1 MINGNNTT
9 FDWQKHQ
16 GGICVWSIG
25 AFEQHST
32 HLPLNTDNIQA
43 DYFAKLVAEEFNA
56 ALLPNI
62 PYGTSLEHSGF
73 RGTISLKPETLMT
86 IVRDIADEVEK
97 QNFKIMIIINS
108 HGGNF
113 FLVPVVRDINRM
125 DRNLKII
132 LVAPYDFI
140 PNNTFEKES
149 ATQYDIH
156 ASESET
162 SVMLALK
169 PEAVGDEFRD
179 IKHDPDNEQLPLKQ
193 SDLTTF
199 GVGHFNKDGALGT
212 PSCATAEKGKK
223 ILTSLLP
230 NMFAY
235 IHDRI
240 NRLKTL
246 TRYAGQGGVALRQ
259 MHPSD
264 MPELMRLKTQAGW
277 NQLESDWN
285 IFLKENP
292 AGCFVAVHN
301 GHVTGTAATVNYNNT
316 ISWIGMVLVS
326 PDFRRMGIATTLLNA
341 SIESLSGCSII
352 KLDATPEGRNVYRQ
366 LGFEDEFTLQR
377 MRCDKVSANFAATSF
392 ANIAALTAEDIKE
405 VDKLDSAVFGTSRL
419 SLLKTLIE
427 NNPESSLKSI
437 NDKGSISGFCLIRQ
451 GCNYL
456 QIGPL
461 VAGSMETAQKL
472 ISFQVNKHKEKAFLI
487 DIPDIHSDLQEW
499 MAEIGF
505 SIERP
510 FIRMHKNSV
519 DKTTGQPG
527 KVESY
532 FAICGPEF
540 G

>member
-16 GGICVWSIG
+16 GKICVWSIG

-43 DYFAKLVAEEFNA
+43 DYFAALVAEEFNA
-56 ALLPNI
+56 ALLPNL

-73 RGTISLKPETLMT
+73 RGTVSLKPETLMT
-86 IVRDIADEVEK
+86 IVRDIADEVER
-97 QNFKIMIIINS
+97 QNFRIMIIINA

-113 FLVPVVRDINRM
+113 FLTPVVRDINRM

-132 LVAPYDFI
+132 LISPYNFI
-140 PNNTFEKES
+140 PDNTYKKES
-149 ATQYDIH
+149 ETQYDIH

-162 SVMLALK
+162 SIMLALK
-169 PEAVGDEFRD
+169 PEVVGSEFRD
-179 IKHDPDNEQLPLKQ
+179 IEPDQKNKQLPLQ
-193 SDLTTF
+193 QFDLNTF
-199 GVGHFNKDGALGT
+199 GIGHFNKDGALGT
-212 PSCATAEKGKK
+212 PSCATAEKGEK
-223 ILTSLLP
+223 ILASLLP
-230 NMFAY
+230 NMFAH

-240 NRLKTL
+240 KRLETL
-246 TRYAGQGGVALRQ
+246 TRYSGKGGIALRQ

-264 MPELMRLKTQAGW
+264 MPDLMHLKTQAGW
-277 NQLESDWN
+277 NQLEGDWN

-292 AGCFVAVHN
+292 EGCFVAVHN
-301 GHVTGTAATVNYNNT
+301 GHVVGTAATVNYNND

-326 PDFRRMGIATTLLNA
+326 PDFRRMGIATKLLNA

-352 KLDATPEGRNVYRQ
+352 KLDATPEGRNVYRK

-377 MRCDKVSANFAATSF
+377 MTCDKVSAKFADTSF
-392 ANIAALTAEDIKE
+392 ANIANMTAENIE
-405 VDKLDSAVFGTSRL
+405 EIDKLDSNVFGTSRL
-419 SLLKTLIE
+419 ALLKTLIE
-427 NNPESSLKSI
+427 NNPETSLKSVD
-437 NDKGSISGFCLIRQ
+437 DKGSFTGFCLARQ

-461 VAGSMETAQKL
+461 AADSAETAYKL
-472 ISFQVNKHKEKAFLI
+472 ISCLISKHREKVFLI
-487 DIPDIHSDLQEW
+487 DIPDIHSSLHKQL
-499 MAEIGF
+499 AKIGF

-510 FIRMHKNSV
+510 FIRMYKSNV
-519 DKTTGQPG
+519 DKTTKQAEKG
-527 KVESY
+527 ENY